1 MAAPL
6 IEMKTLLLLRHAK
19 SSWKNPELKDF
30 DRPLNKRGSK
40 AAPLMGKFMKER
52 KLKPD
57 LIISSPAVRARMT
70 AALVAESGELQ
81 AELRYDERIYEADVE
96 ALVKVVSQIDE
107 AAEAVLIVGH
117 NPGLQELLKFLTDE
131 EHEFPTAALAQIS
144 LKPDKWSGVQQH
156 SGRLK
161 WVVTPKSASK
171 E

>member
-1 MAAPL
+1 
-6 IEMKTLLLLRHAK
+6 MKTLLLLRHAK

-30 DRPLNKRGSK
+30 DRPLNKRGLK
-40 AAPLMGKFMKER
+40 AAPLVGALMRER
-52 KLKPD
+52 KLSPD

-70 AALVAESGELQ
+70 AALVAESGGLQ
-81 AELRYDERIYEADVE
+81 TELRYDERIYEAEVP

-107 AAEAVLIVGH
+107 AAATVAIVGH

-131 EHEFPTAALAQIS
+131 EHEFPTGALALVS
-144 LKPDKWSGVQQH
+144 LKLDKWSNVGQH

-161 WVVTPKSASK
+161 WIVTPKSLAK